1 MLLMVRRLQELRH
14 DEAGSFLQL
23 NIFWAS
29 AIWQDYKDERGIVS
43 APSLE
48 LREGKKSIY
57 TWLSEDKVMSKSSK
71 KEIVIQL
78 GVMVTFM
85 LI

>member
-1 MLLMVRRLQELRH
+1 MVRHLQEPRH

-29 AIWQDYKDERGIVS
+29 AIWEDYKDEWGTVS
-43 APSLE
+43 ALKGSLE

-57 TWLSEDKVMSKSSK
+57 TWLTEDKVMFKSSK
-71 KEIVIQL
+71 EIGIQE